1 MMQDMFICLG
11 QEGEKVERLKKALEA
26 RGVDAHALLADLEDD
41 GEGTLGE
48 KNVVCDIAY
57 RVVDGNGCFDS
68 QKVLED
74 SESMARNHGETSPA
88 VSTGEDRACTGH
100 SGEGGCTDSA
110 APSERLSQTSRRE
123 RAAARSLNFS
133 SKSASGPMRDTNTS
147 DVKQETRGDSPKN
160 IDTPAVLGE
169 INVNTN
175 CTAGR
180 EQGKKTRRKNRKE
193 KKKKQQDIEATSSNL
208 NKKDPDPEK
217 RKEQNAF
224 NQKKKR
230 TLIVFTA
237 VNGAVNTSRRSL

>member
-1 MMQDMFICLG
+1 
-11 QEGEKVERLKKALEA
+11 
-26 RGVDAHALLADLEDD
+26 
-41 GEGTLGE
+41 
-48 KNVVCDIAY
+48 
-57 RVVDGNGCFDS
+57 
-68 QKVLED
+68 
-74 SESMARNHGETSPA
+74 
-88 VSTGEDRACTGH
+88 
-100 SGEGGCTDSA
+100 
-110 APSERLSQTSRRE
+110 
-123 RAAARSLNFS
+123 
-133 SKSASGPMRDTNTS
+133 MRDTNTS

-160 IDTPAVLGE
+160 IGTPAVLGE

-208 NKKDPDPEK
+208 NKNDQEK

-237 VNGAVNTSRRSL
+237 ANGAVNTSRRSL